1 MSLTI
6 AITGIS
12 SSLGRVVA
20 RHLLCKERVIGI
32 DHRVWEEKPTD
43 IIIYPFDLRKKRCE
57 EVFQAQKIDALVHVN
72 SHHELTGSEDH
83 HSENVLGV
91 HNILEICAQYGVSKV
106 VVMSSGIV
114 YGPAPENSN
123 FLSEDSPLL
132 AGSRFFEAR
141 GLIDVDLFSQS
152 FFYKHP
158 QIETV
163 ILRPVHIVGPSICNA
178 ISNYLRLRRPWMLL
192 GFDPILQL
200 IHACDVAR
208 AVEKTLRPGVRG
220 IYNLVGS
227 GGLPISSILK
237 ELGKIPIHVP
247 HLAARP
253 MLRALHKYKISE
265 FVPAELDFLRYLCV
279 IDGSRSERDWG
290 WKPSHSLIDTI
301 LSVCPTDVSSSNEIK

>member
-1 MSLTI
+1 MSSTI

-20 RHLLCKERVIGI
+20 RHLLSKERVVGI
-32 DHRVWEEKPTD
+32 DHRTWEEKPAD
-43 IIIYPFDLRKKRCE
+43 LIIYPFDLRKKRCE
-57 EVFQAQKIDALVHVN
+57 EVFRNEKIDILVHVG
-72 SHHELTGSEDH
+72 SLHEPMGSEDH
-83 HSENVLGV
+83 HSVNVLGA
-91 HNILEICAQYGVSKV
+91 HNILETCAQQGVSKV

-123 FLSEDSPLL
+123 FISEDAPLL

-141 GLIDVDLFSQS
+141 GLIDVDLLSQS
-152 FFYKHP
+152 FFYKYS

-163 ILRPVHIVGPSICNA
+163 ILRPVHIVGPTIYNA
-178 ISNYLRLRRPWMLL
+178 ISNYLRLRRPWILL

-200 IHACDVAR
+200 IHSHDVAR
-208 AVEKTLRPGVRG
+208 AVEKTLQPGVRG
-220 IYNLVGS
+220 IYNLVGA

-237 ELGKIPIHVP
+237 ELGKTPINVP
-247 HLAARP
+247 HVAARP

-279 IDGSRSERDWG
+279 LDGSRSERDWG
-290 WKPSHSLIDTI
+290 WKPTHSLVDTI
-301 LSVCPTDVSSSNEIK
+301 LSVCSKDGT